1 MNPYKARKMAKVIA
15 IIIVVALVIT
25 SFSFIGLLPGAVGEM
40 GAAGSAVYAA
50 ESEQITSQAQLE
62 KELSYLTEFIKN
74 IQENYKDKVSYDQ
87 LVNGAFNGVMD
98 SLDDPYSVYYSTQ
111 EEEENF
117 VQSVE
122 GEFGGIGVS
131 VENADGKCRVVAPI
145 PGTPADK
152 AGVRTGD
159 IIIKVDGVSTE
170 GKSLTEVVSL
180 MKGELGTK
188 VTITVDRSGQTL
200 DFTMTRETIRSV
212 SVYSE
217 LMENGVGYIQITQ
230 FDSDSHKEF
239 LQARLKLAK
248 EGAKSLIIDVRNNPG
263 GVVGAATDI
272 ANQLMTEG
280 PIMYFEQQGKIVE
293 TVSATGQADTKTPV
307 VLLVNGGSASA
318 SEILA
323 GALKDSK
330 RATLV
335 GTTTYGKGVAQ
346 QVITMNNGAGIKLS
360 KYYFLTPNKMKLD
373 HVGITPDVV
382 VQNYKGEDQDAL
394 YEKYTGFAPMSEKV
408 KPQAG
413 ETGLN
418 VYGAQQRLAFLGY
431 KVTVNGTM
439 DEATVTAVKSF
450 QSSQGYKPYGTL
462 DYSTMT
468 ALDKAAQS
476 HVLGTDNTKDV
487 QLEKAVELLS
497 K

>member
-15 IIIVVALVIT
+15 IVIVVALVIT
-25 SFSFIGLLPGAVGEM
+25 SFSFIGLLPGVVGS
-40 GAAGSAVYAA
+40 AGSVAYAA
-50 ESEQITSQAQLE
+50 EPEQITSQAELE

-74 IQENYKDKVSYDQ
+74 IRENYKDKVSYDQ
-87 LVNGAFNGVMD
+87 LVNGAFNGVME
-98 SLDDPYSVYYSTQ
+98 SLDDPYSVYYPTK

-117 VQSVE
+117 VQNVE

-152 AGVRTGD
+152 AGVHTGD
-159 IIIKVDGVSTE
+159 IIIKVDGVSVE
-170 GKSLTEVVSL
+170 GKSLTEVVAQ
-180 MKGELGTK
+180 MKGDLGTN

-212 SVYSE
+212 SVYPE
-217 LMENGVGYIQITQ
+217 LMDNGVGYIQITQ
-230 FDSDSHKEF
+230 FDSDTNKEF
-239 LQARLKLAK
+239 LQARLKLIK
-248 EGAKSLIIDVRNNPG
+248 EGAKSLIIDLRNNPG
-263 GVVGAATDI
+263 GVVGVATDI
-272 ANQLMTEG
+272 ADQLMSEG

-293 TVSATGQADTKTPV
+293 TVTATGQADTETPV

-346 QVITMNNGAGIKLS
+346 QVISLNNGAGVKLS
-360 KYYFLTPNKMKLD
+360 KYYFLTPNKTKLD

-382 VQNYKGEDQDAL
+382 VRNYQGEDQDAL
-394 YEKYTGFAPMSEKV
+394 YEKYVGFAPMSEKV

-431 KVTVNGTM
+431 QVTVNGTM

-450 QSSQGYKPYGTL
+450 QSSQGYKPYGAL

-468 ALDKAAQS
+468 ALDQAAQS
-476 HVLGTDNTKDV
+476 HVLGTDNTKDL